1 MALFPLRCNGRALS
15 QNGENRKSCI
25 PKLTFLDYKHGSD
38 IPMDIPKSVVS
49 VLISL
54 ISDMRSLCPL
64 QY

>member
-25 PKLTFLDYKHGSD
+25 PKQILDYKHGSD

-49 VLISL
+49 VLISV
-54 ISDMRSLCPL
+54 ISDTRSLCPL